1 MTWRL
6 QRLMVELLR
15 SLRAAVGNQ
24 RARSEAYWVILHK
37 MATMVMTFLAL
48 KAFTNLLTKETFGEW
63 RLVMTGGQLVACLCF
78 MPMRHTYLRVFH
90 QAEMDGSVG
99 TAGIFALR
107 WYATGTCLFAV
118 LAAIVTLPCSR
129 WFGFETLTV
138 VAAATFIVANEWR
151 VLGTQVLEMRRKRRS
166 ATLQCLVYLV
176 GHVVLAVLFVW
187 LHWMLFDW
195 MVRGWLRN
203 PNWQHGFLIPLF
215 ALLLGV
221 FSFLTNA
228 EYLDMLITQPVPR
241 SQVLLGR
248 YFGLVITVLGAS
260 VLGFGL
266 PGIIIALVIGVE
278 GALSYLLVICY
289 SILLAIAFTGI
300 SVLITLL
307 SGRRQIALGIA
318 LAIWIFYELLYGVL
332 MLGTTLYLSPAVL
345 KVVLSIG
352 LLGNPIDIARVL
364 SLLQV
369 GGPHLFGPAGA
380 TLIKMTGSSFLASM
394 VGLAG
399 LLIWVVVPVLISIRI
414 FKKQDL

>member
-1 MTWRL
+1 MICRQEFTLNR
-6 QRLMVELLR
+6 RNR
-15 SLRAAVGNQ
+15 
-24 RARSEAYWVILHK
+24 WV
-37 MATMVMTFLAL
+37 V
-48 KAFTNLLTKETFGEW
+48 
-63 RLVMTGGQLVACLCF
+63 
-78 MPMRHTYLRVFH
+78 
-90 QAEMDGSVG
+90 S
-99 TAGIFALR
+99 
-107 WYATGTCLFAV
+107 FAV
-118 LAAIVTLPCSR
+118 LFTVLTLLIA
-129 WFGFETLTV
+129 WFGMITSGYAGFQD
-138 VAAATFIVANEWR
+138 FIRTSASIIN
-151 VLGTQVLEMRRKRRS
+151 LG
-166 ATLQCLVYLV
+166 
-176 GHVVLAVLFVW
+176 
-187 LHWMLFDW
+187 
-195 MVRGWLRN
+195 
-203 PNWQHGFLIPLF
+203 GFLIPLF